1 MKRAGLLL
9 ACGVVACGVFGCGQK
24 EETSQLENVVE
35 FEQIMPEESE
45 PVIIRDEQPA
55 AVEAPTEEEETTTI
69 AEEEEIVPWV
79 DRMAGEQAVSYSIE
93 TVVYEEG
100 AVKVTYPQLSGMA
113 NTEIQTKLN
122 EGIRQTVLQ
131 GSNAEGLSTYEYS
144 YETASMGTGVVSFV
158 FKGYENYE
166 GSAYPVNEVKTLNLN
181 LLTGE
186 NVRLKDYADVATIVS
201 ALEMDMGYEVASE
214 GISREDFSAF
224 LNNGYVTDYAITM
237 LDYDMDFKNLSL
249 MPTGYSCIRDNH
261 LVLFVETEH
270 AMGDYVEIIFDEEL

>member
-24 EETSQLENVVE
+24 EEASQLENVVE

-45 PVIIRDEQPA
+45 PVIIRDEVSA
-55 AVEAPTEEEETTTI
+55 AVETPTEEETTTI

-93 TVVYEEG
+93 TAVHEEG
-100 AVKVTYPQLSGMA
+100 IVKVTYPQLSGME
-113 NTEIQTKLN
+113 NTEIQAKLN
-122 EGIRQTVLQ
+122 EGIRQTILQ
-131 GSNAEGLSTYEYS
+131 GSNAEGLSAYEYS
-144 YETASMGTGVVSFV
+144 YETASKGTGVVSFV

-166 GSAYPVNEVKTLNLN
+166 GSAYPINEVKTLNLN

-186 NVRLKDYADVATIVS
+186 TVRLKDYADVATIVS
-201 ALEMDMGYEVASE
+201 ALEMDMGYEVVSE
-214 GISREDFSAF
+214 GISKEDFSAF

-237 LDYDMDFKNLSL
+237 LDYDVDFKNLSL
-249 MPTGYSCIRDNH
+249 IPTGYSCIRDNH